1 MCYTTLVEFQAC
13 LVSEPDHCDHPPRP
27 PIPFGTQLVCLVA
40 ASDGVWDNWMY
51 GDVSAFF
58 LDPAR
63 TAEVME
69 TNSAEGVTEA
79 FMQENARKANANFG
93 SQVRGLVVVVDS
105 PVDKSH

>member
-1 MCYTTLVEFQAC
+1 MLHHPGRITGRVLCPNPIIATT
-13 LVSEPDHCDHPPRP
+13 PPRP
-27 PIPFGTQLVCLVA
+27 PIPLGTQLVCLVA

-93 SQVRGLVVVVDS
+93 SQVRG
-105 PVDKSH
+105 PCCRC

>member
-1 MCYTTLVEFQAC
+1 M
-13 LVSEPDHCDHPPRP
+13 
-27 PIPFGTQLVCLVA
+27 VA

-51 GDVSAFF
+51 ADVSAFF

-63 TAEVME
+63 TAEVIE

-93 SQVRGLVVVVDS
+93 SQVRRRLFFVCLSVCLLLLLLLLFS
-105 PVDKSH
+105 